1 MLENEFITENN
12 EETRN
17 NIDLFSDK
25 IRNRIQS
32 ELEKGLESAKR
43 EGWLKTDD
51 VEKEL
56 REL

>member
-1 MLENEFITENN
+1 MFENVFITENN

-17 NIDLFSDK
+17 NIDLSSVN
-25 IRNRIQS
+25 IINWIQLK
-32 ELEKGLESAKR
+32 LEKGLESAKR
-43 EGWLKTDD
+43 EVWFDAED

>member
-1 MLENEFITENN
+1 MFENEFITENI

-17 NIDLFSDK
+17 NIDLSSGKF
-25 IRNRIQS
+25 RNWIQS

-43 EGWLKTDD
+43 EVWFDAED